1 MPLSFIFVWGEVG
14 ELSKGKLFESK
25 SLIYMVFILFTNEK
39 FSFGSVVYFNN
50 SYYAKNELDDLPTQI
65 HYCVNDLSLYRSETS
80 DVI

>member
-1 MPLSFIFVWGEVG
+1 
-14 ELSKGKLFESK
+14 
-25 SLIYMVFILFTNEK
+25 MVFILFTNEK

-80 DVI
+80 DVT

>member
-1 MPLSFIFVWGEVG
+1 
-14 ELSKGKLFESK
+14 
-25 SLIYMVFILFTNEK
+25 MVFILFTNEI

-80 DVI
+80 DVT